1 MLGSILG
8 SFLALVLWSP
18 SAWLAAWVDQLSAHQ
33 ILMLRPTGTLWSGQ
47 AQLTLSAGSG
57 SKGALSLPSPL
68 SWRLRPSWDTP
79 LKVELNAACCF
90 SAPVELSLRLKNAS
104 WVLDVNNTQITLPTR
119 WLEGLGAP
127 WNTLALRGML
137 HLQSNNLSL
146 EWDKTQL
153 KPMGRLELNL
163 DQLSSRLSTLQPL
176 GSYQLEIIGGEVPKI
191 LLSTRPLSHLL
202 LSGQGTLEH
211 GMIHFDGMASTAPGD
226 EMALS
231 NLLNV
236 LGQRQGQEARLHL
249 N

>member
-1 MLGSILG
+1 MG
-8 SFLALVLWSP
+8 SFLGATLALFTWAP
-18 SAWLAAWVDQLSAHQ
+18 SAWLAAGVDQLSDHQ
-33 ILMLRPTGTLWSGQ
+33 ILMLRSTGTLWSGQ

-68 SWRLRPSWDTP
+68 TWRVNPSWDTP
-79 LKVELNAACCF
+79 LRLELNALCCF
-90 SAPVELSLRLKNAS
+90 AAPLQLSLGFKNAS
-104 WVLDVNNTQITLPTR
+104 WALGVSNTQLTLPTR

-127 WNTLALRGML
+127 WNTLALRGLL

-146 EWDKTQL
+146 EWDKSQL
-153 KPMGRLELNL
+153 KPMGRVEINL

-191 LLSTRPLSHLL
+191 ELSTRASSHLL
-202 LSGQGTLEH
+202 LNGHGTLEH
-211 GMIHFDGMASTAPGD
+211 GLIHFDGLASTAPGD

>member
-1 MLGSILG
+1 
-8 SFLALVLWSP
+8 
-18 SAWLAAWVDQLSAHQ
+18 
-33 ILMLRPTGTLWSGQ
+33 
-47 AQLTLSAGSG
+47 
-57 SKGALSLPSPL
+57 
-68 SWRLRPSWDTP
+68 
-79 LKVELNAACCF
+79 
-90 SAPVELSLRLKNAS
+90 
-104 WVLDVNNTQITLPTR
+104 
-119 WLEGLGAP
+119 
-127 WNTLALRGML
+127 
-137 HLQSNNLSL
+137 
-146 EWDKTQL
+146 
-153 KPMGRLELNL
+153 MGRLELNL